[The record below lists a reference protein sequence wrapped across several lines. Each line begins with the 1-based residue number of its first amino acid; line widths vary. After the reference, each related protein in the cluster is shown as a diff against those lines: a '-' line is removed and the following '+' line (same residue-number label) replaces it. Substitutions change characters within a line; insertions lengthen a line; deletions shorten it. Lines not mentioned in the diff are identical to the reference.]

1 MNGNGE
7 LAKNNIGNVYK
18 CAHGVVH
25 INCRGGSLHFTEEV
39 FMNFA
44 IIIKEASYKIM
55 DEEISKILKEGDI
68 GVNV

>member
-25 INCRGGSLHFTEEV
+25 INCRGVSLHFTEDA
-39 FMNFA
+39 FMNFD
-44 IIIKEASYKIM
+44 IIIKEASSKLM
-55 DEEISKILKEGDI
+55 DEEISEILKG
-68 GVNV
+68 GG